1 MSLKDLTCAELL
13 LDSIR
18 SCPDDWSYEDLFVR
32 NIWSGKRWCN
42 GKLDISI
49 ICNSNYKLIL
59 PWATKE
65 EISSI
70 DSALHNLVEH
80 KEKVKQESEK
90 EQMKA
95 KLLKGLMQ

>member
-1 MSLKDLTCAELL
+1 MSLKNLTCAELL

-18 SCPDDWSYEDLFVR
+18 SCPDDWSYENLFVR
-32 NIWSGKRWCN
+32 NVWIGKRLRN
-42 GKLDISI
+42 SKLDVNINHNI
-49 ICNSNYKLIL
+49 DYKLIL

-70 DSALHNLVEH
+70 DSALHNLVEY
-80 KEKVKQESEK
+80 KEKVKQELEK
-90 EQMKA
+90 EEMKA

>member
-42 GKLDISI
+42 SKLDISI
-49 ICNSNYKLIL
+49 VCNSYDQIIL
-59 PWATKE
+59 SWATEE
-65 EISSI
+65 EIDSI
-70 DSALHNLVEH
+70 YSALHNLLEYRR
-80 KEKVKQESEK
+80 KARQESEK

-95 KLLKGLMQ
+95 KLLKGLV